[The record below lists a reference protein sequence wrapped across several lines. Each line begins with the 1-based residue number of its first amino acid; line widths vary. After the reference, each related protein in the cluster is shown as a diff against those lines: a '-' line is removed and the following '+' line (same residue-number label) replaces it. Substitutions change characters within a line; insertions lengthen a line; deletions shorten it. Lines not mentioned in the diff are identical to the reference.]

1 MNQAHHERWQLHGC
15 GGTGQQY
22 YRQADYSAQA
32 DEAGAIVV
40 YPTSI
45 HDTNCWDS
53 ASNATLT
60 HGGGGDSQG
69 LANIAKY
76 FIEKYNADPGRIF
89 TTGSSSGGMISG
101 TLMATYPDV
110 FKGASI
116 YSGFAAGCIAGSPG
130 SNPSECNPQCLAGNL
145 VHTGKEW
152 ADIARAM
159 YPSYNGS
166 YGPMLIW
173 HGTSDFIVAYGNL
186 AEELKQ
192 WSTLK
197 DVSFAKNVTNS
208 PSSGYTKMIYGDGTQ
223 LMGYSGRGVGHT
235 VPVHPQVD
243 FNFFGLL

>member
-1 MNQAHHERWQLHGC
+1 M
-15 GGTGQQY
+15 
-22 YRQADYSAQA
+22 
-32 DEAGAIVV
+32 V

-76 FIEKYNADPGRIF
+76 FIEKYNADPDRIF

-130 SNPSECNPQCLAGNL
+130 SNPSECNPQCLAGKL

-197 DVSFAKNVTNS
+197 DVSFTTNVTNS